1 MKVKAKYFRE
11 IEYVEVKDLPKDQQV
26 QLAHYKEADYIKILI
41 DDKVVGPCLQ
51 YSHYETWYNAVQK
64 QNISKEIVPQ
74 SLPVKELAVN
84 KL

>member
-11 IEYVEVKDLPKDQQV
+11 IEYVEIKDLPQEQQ
-26 QLAHYKEADYIKILI
+26 LLLSHYKEADYIKILI

-51 YSHYETWYNAVQK
+51 YKQYESWYSSFRMPKMAEELSK
-64 QNISKEIVPQ
+64 QSQPIIQ
-74 SLPVKELAVN
+74 LLAN